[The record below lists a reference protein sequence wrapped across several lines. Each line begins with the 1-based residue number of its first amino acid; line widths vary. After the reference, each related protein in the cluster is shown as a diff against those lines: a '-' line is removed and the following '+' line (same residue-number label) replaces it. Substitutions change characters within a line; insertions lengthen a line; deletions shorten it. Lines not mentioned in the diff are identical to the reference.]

1 MKNPWLLYT
10 LARLGVFA
18 AILTIL
24 LLVGFNGY
32 YSVAIAAVLSLAF
45 SLIFLNKQRQ
55 ALSQSIY
62 NKVQKNKVD
71 GIDDADSDLE
81 NDILDRS

>member
-18 AILTIL
+18 VLLTIL
-24 LLVGFNGY
+24 LLVGFTGY

-62 NKVQKNKVD
+62 NRVQKNKVD

>member
-18 AILTIL
+18 VILTIL

-62 NKVQKNKVD
+62 NRVQKNKVD